1 MIVSKD
7 LRGARMIVA
16 LLLIKVHCRLRLWD
30 KFCVSE
36 EASGLIG
43 SETACRLR

>member
-1 MIVSKD
+1 
-7 LRGARMIVA
+7 MIVA

-43 SETACRLR
+43 SETAMSPPLGLSLII